1 MNVKEWFKKCLPW
14 LVAIISAI
22 AAFIVGRKSL
32 SGTIAD
38 YERLRRSFDELQRLL
53 QDSERK
59 VAELR
64 KLKSDSDEQL
74 YNLGGEIKRA
84 RAEIELL
91 RAGLESN
98 EGNIEELDSAIE
110 RLRSLTETYRTE
122 LEAIQV
128 IDNSNG

>member
-1 MNVKEWFKKCLPW
+1 MNVKEWFKKYFHW
-14 LVAIISAI
+14 IIVPITII
-22 AAFIVGRKSL
+22 ASFIVGRQSL

-38 YERLRRSFDELQRLL
+38 YERLRRSFNELQRLL

>member
-1 MNVKEWFKKCLPW
+1 MNVKEWFKKYLPW

-59 VAELR
+59 IAELR

-128 IDNSNG
+128 NNDSNG